1 MSRAAFKDKYGVWPD
16 LKQYGAW
23 LAYTENLAAYQ
34 AELGKQELASQIDK
48 LARYRSASAVTTMRA
63 KCPCCGSRQY
73 VYRQTARICAYCRSE
88 Q

>member
-16 LKQYGAW
+16 LNQYS
-23 LAYTENLAAYQ
+23 TCAAMTD
-34 AELGKQELASQIDK
+34 AHSLELGKQALASEMDK
-48 LARYRSASAVTTMRA
+48 LARYRSTNVVKTMQA

>member
-1 MSRAAFKDKYGVWPD
+1 MSRVTFKDKHGFWPD
-16 LKQYGAW
+16 LNQYTTW
-23 LAYTENLAAYQ
+23 AAMTGVYSL
-34 AELGKQELASQIDK
+34 ELGKQALASDMEK
-48 LARYRSASAVTTMRA
+48 LDRYRSTNVIKTMQA

>member
-1 MSRAAFKDKYGVWPD
+1 MSASKETEMYSAWAAM
-16 LKQYGAW
+16 
-23 LAYTENLAAYQ
+23 TAAYSL
-34 AELGKQELASQIDK
+34 ELEKRALASEMDK
-48 LARYRSASAVTTMRA
+48 LARYRSTNVVKTMQA